1 MVLQLLP
8 AQIQNILQ
16 FRKRLAG
23 PNDPSL
29 EGLKS
34 VSRLSLSLV
43 TWPGSAVLVWVESS
57 ADAATWDNLWREE
70 KLSLFVGYTHL
81 HLPHEI

>member
-1 MVLQLLP
+1 MVLQLLL
-8 AQIQNILQ
+8 AQIENILQ

-43 TWPGSAVLVWVESS
+43 TWPAGRCVGLVEGKPGPST
-57 ADAATWDNLWREE
+57 ATWAPTMARHGRRRPQRL
-70 KLSLFVGYTHL
+70 LLL
-81 HLPHEI
+81 